1 MILTKAL
8 LEKKGFVYLPDKDR
22 TYCLEIKEPDR
33 IYRVYQA
40 AGLANE
46 PDWGIRDNLIIQC
59 DEDFSNG
66 VLYDG
71 VDLYHFEPDDFE
83 ELVLWL

>member
-1 MILTKAL
+1 MTSEL
-8 LEKKGFVYLPDKDR
+8 LGKKGFKFLPDKDR
-22 TYCLEIKEPDR
+22 TYYLKIADSSR
-33 IYRVYQA
+33 IYGAFQA
-40 AGLANE
+40 AGLA
-46 PDWGIRDNLIIQC
+46 DDASWGIRDNLIIQC

-71 VDLYHFEPDDFE
+71 VDLYHLGPDDFE